1 MNPNKIVEIDDEYCD
16 VTDDDIHEMI
26 SNYPELL
33 DVSNDMRDRYMGLI
47 KFDSNIVDKVNS
59 K

>member
-1 MNPNKIVEIDDEYCD
+1 METNKIVEIDDEYCD
-16 VTDDDIHEMI
+16 ITDDEINEII

-47 KFDSNIVDKVNS
+47 KFDSDIVNKVSS